1 MIPGQR
7 EVSIPGLVRIKPGAL
22 DRVGIYVRR
31 EDYRTV
37 ALIHSEDLPVT
48 LIDRLQAGLDREGIA
63 LAHVRAACEASCE
76 EARVIAAELPRVDC
90 ILGLGGG
97 KAIDT
102 AKHIGFLSQTAML
115 SIPTSLSNDGFC
127 SPQSSLTEF
136 GKRMS
141 LKSSMPSGV
150 VVDTAVCLQAPK
162 QLWLA
167 GIGDL
172 VSKLTAV
179 KDWKLAFHHQG
190 TPVDDFAA
198 LLSDAS
204 VFQFMGRPDFNL
216 DGVQRLATALMLN
229 GVSMSICGSSRP
241 ASGSEHLVSHALDAL
256 SNRPRLHGF
265 QVGMATYLISHLH
278 GTATDAIRTVF
289 TRTGFWDAIIAEP
302 FSRRE
307 WRLAIER
314 APSMKS
320 GFFTILSMH
329 DWTDSLMEIMEQ
341 DALLKNCFVE

>member
-22 DRVGIYVRR
+22 DRVGIYLRR
-31 EDYRTV
+31 ANYQTV
-37 ALIHSEDLPVT
+37 ALIHSDGLPKT
-48 LIDRLQAGLDREGIA
+48 LINRLQAGLDREGISP
-63 LAHVRAACEASCE
+63 AHVRSACEASRE
-76 EARVIAAELPRVDC
+76 EAGAIASELPVIDC
-90 ILGLGGG
+90 VLGLGGG

-102 AKHIGFLSQTAML
+102 AKYIGFLSETAML

-127 SPQSSLTEF
+127 SPQSSLTES
-136 GKRMS
+136 GKRVSM
-141 LKSSMPSGV
+141 KSSMPSGV

-162 QLWLA
+162 SLWLA

-179 KDWKLAFHHQG
+179 KDWKLAFHHRD

-204 VFQFMGRPDFNL
+204 VFQFMGQPDFKL

-241 ASGSEHLVSHALDAL
+241 ASGSEHLISHALDAF
-256 SNRPRLHGF
+256 SARPRLHGF

-278 GTATDAIRTVF
+278 GTATEAIRTVF
-289 TRTGFWDAIIAEP
+289 TKTGFWDAIIADP

-307 WRLAIER
+307 WRLAIQQ

-320 GFFTILSMH
+320 EFFTILSMR
-329 DWTDSLMEIMEQ
+329 DWTDSLMEII
-341 DALLKNCFVE
+341 DHDRHLKNCFVE

>member
-31 EDYRTV
+31 ADYRTV

-48 LIDRLQAGLDREGIA
+48 RIDRLQAGLDREGIV

-76 EARVIAAELPRVDC
+76 EARAIAAELPRVEC
-90 ILGLGGG
+90 IFCLGGG
-97 KAIDT
+97 KAI
-102 AKHIGFLSQTAML
+102 
-115 SIPTSLSNDGFC
+115 
-127 SPQSSLTEF
+127 
-136 GKRMS
+136 
-141 LKSSMPSGV
+141 
-150 VVDTAVCLQAPK
+150 DTAVCLQAPK
-162 QLWLA
+162 QLHLA

-190 TPVDDFAA
+190 TSVDDFAA

-216 DGVQRLATALMLN
+216 DGVQRLATSLMLN

-256 SNRPRLHGF
+256 SDRPRLHGF

-278 GTATDAIRTVF
+278 GTATEAIRTVF
-289 TRTGFWDAIIAEP
+289 TRIGFWDAIMAEP
-302 FSRRE
+302 FGRRE

-314 APSMKS
+314 APSMKN

-329 DWTDSLMEIMEQ
+329 DWADTLMEIMEQ